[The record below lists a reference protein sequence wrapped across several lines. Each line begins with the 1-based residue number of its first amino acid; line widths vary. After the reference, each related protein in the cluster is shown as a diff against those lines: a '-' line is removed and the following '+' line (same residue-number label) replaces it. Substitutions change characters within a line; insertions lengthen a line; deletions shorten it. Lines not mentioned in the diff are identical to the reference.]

1 MEPVT
6 VLREQ
11 PEIKEL
17 FQVLEENGLTK
28 ECQQVEAFVSCLKH
42 MESQFGQVLEE
53 LKEVRGQLE
62 ELQDK
67 GIRSAAVHVLDSV
80 DNKAQE
86 IGSQLVLVKQ
96 NLVRSAKNAVETFKE
111 KGVDA
116 LRKAVS
122 AMKIPTALSL
132 LKGSFHRGMESMNQ
146 NAGKLENISAELYKA
161 AEHGKNAGRILLGR
175 DAEEPGEQK
184 GDKGILM
191 KGAKAFLACGRLL
204 SGMEKTVEQAQ
215 KRVEQFSLS
224 GTGKSSVKAELQKIK
239 SEKSGRQPTQAV
251 MQDLAR

>member
-28 ECQQVEAFVSCLKH
+28 ERQQVEAFVSCLKN

-67 GIRSAAVHVLDSV
+67 GIRSAAVHVLDSA

-96 NLVRSAKNAVETFKE
+96 NLVRSVKNAVEIFKE

-132 LKGSFHRGMESMNQ
+132 LKGSLHRGMKSMNQ
-146 NAGKLENISAELYKA
+146 NAEKIGNISTELHKAE
-161 AEHGKNAGRILLGR
+161 EHGK
-175 DAEEPGEQK
+175 
-184 GDKGILM
+184 
-191 KGAKAFLACGRLL
+191 
-204 SGMEKTVEQAQ
+204 
-215 KRVEQFSLS
+215 
-224 GTGKSSVKAELQKIK
+224 
-239 SEKSGRQPTQAV
+239 
-251 MQDLAR
+251 MQEGF